1 MVRGSLLHGNSKVGL
16 LFTTQTTWVRYV
28 PLFGAIF
35 VADCVVNS
43 IGIGFPITWHPDEL
57 SKALQI
63 QTETFSF
70 YHPYLLL
77 LLTKVA
83 KVLLFLDDTSR
94 MTVLTGRFVSVAATS
109 AAVTILAIIVTRRFG
124 IFFGL

>member
-1 MVRGSLLHGNSKVGL
+1 M
-16 LFTTQTTWVRYV
+16 WVRYA

-35 VADCVVNS
+35 AADCVVNS

-63 QTETFSF
+63 QTETLSF

-94 MTVLTGRFVSVAATS
+94 MIVLTGRFVCVAAPS
-109 AAVTILAIIVTRRFG
+109 AAVTIVAIIVTRQSG
-124 IFFGL
+124 IPFEPATASL